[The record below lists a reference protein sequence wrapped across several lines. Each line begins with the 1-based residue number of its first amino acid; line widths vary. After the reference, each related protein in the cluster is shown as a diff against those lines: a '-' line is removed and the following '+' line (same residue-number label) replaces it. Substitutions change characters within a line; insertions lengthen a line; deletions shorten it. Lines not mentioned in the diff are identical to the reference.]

1 MGLFFIILS
10 VVFMTL
16 SFVGVFIPSV
26 LGQKKRI
33 HAFFI
38 GLSACWL
45 CVGVGVYVD
54 DGFSFWGVFWFC
66 LPLFITCLV
75 IAKPQFST
83 EQKTT
88 AQAVFELNETLKD
101 KQHDTT
107 ITEAAV
113 AKPQQRKAS
122 FDRSFKS
129 WESELTTAWT
139 GDTDDIEFTYV
150 NKKGERTRRSVT
162 VEELLYNESMEF
174 YIKGY
179 CHVRGEQRTFKADNI
194 DTKIKVGSQRL
205 DFDDWC
211 ERKLGIDLYDLYHA

>member
-1 MGLFFIILS
+1 MGNFLLMSALVFLVLS
-10 VVFMTL
+10 VVCLFK
-16 SFVGVFIPSV
+16 PSIFR
-26 LGQKKRI
+26 QKKRSA
-33 HAFFI
+33 AFCI
-38 GLSACWL
+38 GFLSFSSCL
-45 CVGVGVYVD
+45 FL
-54 DGFSFWGVFWFC
+54 GFYAEGLVPFWNALVFLILLIC
-66 LPLFITCLV
+66 A
-75 IAKPQFST
+75 IAGASQKPQVATKPDVSNPH
-83 EQKTT
+83 EQS
-88 AQAVFELNETLKD
+88 V
-101 KQHDTT
+101 
-107 ITEAAV
+107 IV
-113 AKPQQRKAS
+113 ASKPIEINHHKSQP

-129 WESELTTAWT
+129 WESELTTAWA

>member
-1 MGLFFIILS
+1 MGNFLLMAALVFLVLS
-10 VVFMTL
+10 VACLFK
-16 SFVGVFIPSV
+16 PSIFR
-26 LGQKKRI
+26 QKKRST
-33 HAFFI
+33 AFCI
-38 GLSACWL
+38 GF
-45 CVGVGVYVD
+45 
-54 DGFSFWGVFWFC
+54 FSFLSLLFLGFYVEGLVPFWNSLAFVI
-66 LPLFITCLV
+66 PLICM
-75 IAKPQFST
+75 IAAVSQKPQIKT
-83 EQKTT
+83 EFDESVQLEQSAITT
-88 AQAVFELNETLKD
+88 RNPVCVNSHKSQ
-101 KQHDTT
+101 
-107 ITEAAV
+107 
-113 AKPQQRKAS
+113 P

-139 GDTDDIEFTYV
+139 GYTDDIEFTYV